1 MMSPTTKITPGG
13 RYDPAVPTAA
23 LRASPSARSEPA
35 SPRRKTNNSSPRISE
50 DGVEFVMIEESKI
63 LSNDTTPNDAQQLHP
78 RSRSKEGAAEPEG
91 AVGAWTPRALLC
103 RSPSSS
109 SSPPRQP
116 PQPQGQQQQEA
127 PLQALPQPPELAGD
141 RARPASLQAGLS
153 RDLSGVNAAGDL
165 TTTTAAAAVL
175 LASPS
180 QHKARRGSEVRRAV
194 TPERTVKSGRPILC
208 PMLWSENELA
218 AFLRCLGTSK
228 EACRSV
234 RSRTLRGVNQMVQMS
249 NSELSGRFGLT
260 TYVERHVVRKALT
273 RFLELDRWQNAA
285 KAARKLPDLMTDPA
299 LREFVVPLDELR
311 VDAEISQGGFGLVYR
326 GMLRPRVQRGRLQA
340 GVEYRVAVK
349 DMKGDRNLRVRELL
363 KETRVM
369 SCLQHPNM
377 CMFIGICV
385 DRSRATIL
393 SELMDCSLFDLV
405 HQPTRLSWTG
415 SLTLPTI
422 LRLSKGICAG
432 IGYMHS
438 KKLVHAD
445 LKSSNILIDFSST
458 SQLIPK
464 ICDFGHV
471 AVRTHAA
478 PHDRCGTPHW
488 AAPEALRNE
497 AVAPAAD
504 IFSFGVMLW
513 EMLAQTL
520 PHQSLTFA
528 QVVGAVGWAE
538 WLPDMDML
546 PEVPAGL
553 RDLLLKCL
561 KFAPAERPSI
571 KEVREQ
577 VRQQLR
583 GPRKEAL
590 LRLGAFFSCLGG

>member
-1 MMSPTTKITPGG
+1 
-13 RYDPAVPTAA
+13 
-23 LRASPSARSEPA
+23 
-35 SPRRKTNNSSPRISE
+35 
-50 DGVEFVMIEESKI
+50 
-63 LSNDTTPNDAQQLHP
+63 
-78 RSRSKEGAAEPEG
+78 
-91 AVGAWTPRALLC
+91 
-103 RSPSSS
+103 
-109 SSPPRQP
+109 
-116 PQPQGQQQQEA
+116 
-127 PLQALPQPPELAGD
+127 
-141 RARPASLQAGLS
+141 
-153 RDLSGVNAAGDL
+153 
-165 TTTTAAAAVL
+165 
-175 LASPS
+175 
-180 QHKARRGSEVRRAV
+180 
-194 TPERTVKSGRPILC
+194 
-208 PMLWSENELA
+208 
-218 AFLRCLGTSK
+218 
-228 EACRSV
+228 
-234 RSRTLRGVNQMVQMS
+234 LRGVNQMVQMS
-249 NSELSGRFGLT
+249 NSELSGRFGLNT
-260 TYVERHVVRKALT
+260 HVERHVVRKALT

-285 KAARKLPDLMTDPA
+285 KAARKLPDLMADPA

-393 SELMDCSLFDLV
+393 SELMDCSLFDIV
-405 HQPTRLSWTG
+405 HQPNRLSWTG

-488 AAPEALRNE
+488 AAPEALRNQ
-497 AVAPAAD
+497 AVSPAAD

-520 PHQSLTFA
+520 PHHGLTFA

-538 WLPDMDML
+538 WLPDMDLL

-571 KEVREQ
+571 KEVRDQ
-577 VRQQLR
+577 IRQQLR